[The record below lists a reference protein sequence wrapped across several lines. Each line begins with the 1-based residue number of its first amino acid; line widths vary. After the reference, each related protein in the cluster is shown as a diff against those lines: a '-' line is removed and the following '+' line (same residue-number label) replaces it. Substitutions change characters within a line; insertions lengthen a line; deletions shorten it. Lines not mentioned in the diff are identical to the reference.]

1 MDEEERLEGPA
12 SEAAKLDETDE
23 AIMEEEEELEDSASE
38 AEELDETD
46 EATVDEGTRG
56 ECLRSCV
63 REAVPRRRG
72 QPLRQR
78 GGRRR
83 GRFPKPRELIEC
95 IDECDTRVCVLS
107 CVADLG
113 NEVAQAVV
121 LCVQECDTGSGA
133 EVVPDVVPA

>member
-1 MDEEERLEGPA
+1 MTLAIKLVSVERSDESEE
-12 SEAAKLDETDE
+12 SEVS
-23 AIMEEEEELEDSASE
+23 EDSASE
-38 AEELDETD
+38 AEELDATD
-46 EATVDEGTRG
+46 EATVDEEEEETSKTNGTRG

-107 CVADLG
+107 CVVDLG